1 MKFAALVLAALAC
14 SSAHAKD
21 AALEIRFHPATAR
34 PYAAASERGLASLLV
49 QNTAIINREAQP
61 LTVTAVEFEILTGDT
76 VVETRRLSAQDIAR
90 AAAGGAQLQASGMLE
105 LLAFQFGA
113 EKLLPPAAKLRDSP
127 TLAPGDA
134 LYIGPQMFVY
144 RGARDRVRVRVQAT
158 VAGEALDASESL
170 QIAGETKHAYRLPLK
185 GTWFVGAGA
194 TPHSHHRWVV
204 PQEFAFDFL
213 RMGADGKTHRGDGTR
228 RGDYFAYGEPV
239 LAAGPGKVVAAVG
252 DEAETDADLIRPGES
267 MDKYFE
273 RVKKTQGERLARGAR
288 GVVGN
293 HIVIEHG
300 DGEHSVYAHLKPG
313 SLKVKVGDR
322 VAAGQAMASVGTS
335 GNSTEPHLH
344 FHIADGPDAMRS
356 AGIPVRFDSLHIPN
370 ADFPRPPQTGDF
382 VEHR

>member
-14 SSAHAKD
+14 SIAHAKD

-113 EKLLPPAAKLRDSP
+113 EKLLPPAAKLRDSH

-158 VAGEALDASESL
+158 VAGEALDATLEN
-170 QIAGETKHAYRLPLK
+170 
-185 GTWFVGAGA
+185 
-194 TPHSHHRWVV
+194 
-204 PQEFAFDFL
+204 
-213 RMGADGKTHRGDGTR
+213 
-228 RGDYFAYGEPV
+228 
-239 LAAGPGKVVAAVG
+239 
-252 DEAETDADLIRPGES
+252 
-267 MDKYFE
+267 YFE
-273 RVKKTQGERLARGAR
+273 RVKQVQRQRLARGVRGVR

-293 HIVIEHG
+293 HVVIEHA

-313 SLKVKVGDR
+313 SLKVKAGDR
-322 VAAGQAMASVGTS
+322 VAMGQPLASVGTS

-344 FHIADGPDAMRS
+344 FHVADGPDAMRS
-356 AGIPVRFDSLHIPN
+356 AGIPVRFESLHIRN